1 MERREINR
9 RTAHK
14 KIDRVELGLW
24 SMSISSL
31 LLMASSLYLAM
42 EARNLRNE
50 EVVWNTNVAAQ
61 DMNHYLSEEKE
72 RRLSIAKENDK
83 GAFHLMTF
91 ALLMQFVQIHT
102 DNQRR
107 QNENNSH

>member
-9 RTAHK
+9 QMIHK

-24 SMSISSL
+24 SMSISCL
-31 LLMASSLYLAM
+31 LLMAGSLSLAM

-50 EVVWNTNVAAQ
+50 EVVWNTNIASEE
-61 DMNHYLSEEKE
+61 MNHYLKEEKE
-72 RRLSIAKENDK
+72 RRLFVARENDK